1 MTTIHNIPPSVLEFI
16 LFFLSFQEILI
27 SQYTCKFMRSAA
39 TSEWLWKSIC
49 LRDWNC
55 QRKLDTTWKLTY
67 IKALQNFPIR
77 LAKSSFTLQ
86 PIILQ
91 LSTFVPVFVNLS
103 KRRNP
108 PSSFRLALKTQD
120 AEKLINQLQ
129 QLLIENKPM
138 EIGLD
143 RDQLCIKISLSKR
156 KKRVLIVVIMIYG
169 AVQELVTM
177 VPFDSFQSE
186 MTWQLSKFREY
197 GKNREI

>member
-77 LAKSSFTLQ
+77 LAKKFFHITTNY
-86 PIILQ
+86 P
-91 LSTFVPVFVNLS
+91 STFHFCTSICKPF
-103 KRRNP
+103 KTEK
-108 PSSFRLALKTQD
+108 PS
-120 AEKLINQLQ
+120 LIFS
-129 QLLIENKPM
+129 
-138 EIGLD
+138 IG
-143 RDQLCIKISLSKR
+143 IKNSR
-156 KKRVLIVVIMIYG
+156 C
-169 AVQELVTM
+169 
-177 VPFDSFQSE
+177 
-186 MTWQLSKFREY
+186 
-197 GKNREI
+197 